1 MIKSRVSTKDE
12 KFLQLALN
20 LARRHVGLT
29 GKNPSVGCVITHR
42 DIILGRGTTQIGGR
56 PHAEVMAIK
65 QASEHF
71 LFKKNKKMKDI
82 NVYITLEPCAHET
95 TSPSCAKKIVNFGA
109 NRVVYLTT
117 DPDNRT
123 NGKGKTLMEG
133 AGIECIEAKIYED
146 ENFDVLKGYL
156 KQKKTGFPYITLK
169 VGASLNGKIAT
180 KSGESKWITNE
191 LCRKRVQL
199 LRSESDGILI
209 GKNSIIIDNPRLNL
223 RDEFDIIE
231 NKPIFILDTK
241 SELSSIENL
250 LLLDTVERDKIFII
264 TSKEKAKMVTKSSD
278 FLKGVNVEQ
287 VKSDLGFLNIEEVLK
302 IVSKMGV
309 NRLLVEGGARVWTSF
324 LKTGF
329 FDEIVMF
336 TGNKILNDSSSSCFN
351 DFLPSDTRLEDFPN
365 LTLTSLLKWK
375 DNIEAR
381 WKARSEKG

>member
-1 MIKSRVSTKDE
+1 MIDPRVSTKDE

-20 LARRHVGLT
+20 LARRNVGLT
-29 GKNPSVGCVITHR
+29 GKNPSVGCVITYE
-42 DIILGRGTTQIGGR
+42 DVILGRGTTQLGGR

-65 QASEHF
+65 QASGHN
-71 LFKKNKKMKDI
+71 LYKKNKKMKDI

-95 TSPSCAKKIVNFGA
+95 TSPSCAKEIVNFGA

-123 NGKGKTLMEG
+123 NGRGKLLMEG
-133 AGIECIEAKIYED
+133 AGIECIEAKVYED
-146 ENFDVLKGYL
+146 ENSDVLKGYL

-169 VGASLNGKIAT
+169 VGSSLNGKIAT
-180 KSGESKWITNE
+180 KSGESKWITNQ
-191 LCRKRVQL
+191 LSRKRVQL
-199 LRSESDGILI
+199 LRSENDGILI
-209 GKNSIIIDNPRLNL
+209 GKNSVIIDNPRLNL
-223 RDEFDIIE
+223 RDQFDVIQ

-241 SELSSIENL
+241 LELSGIKNL
-250 LLLDTVERDKIFII
+250 LLFDKVERDKVFII
-264 TSKEKAKMVTKSSD
+264 TSKEKTNIVTKSSD
-278 FLKGVNVEQ
+278 LLKGVNIEKA
-287 VKSDLGFLNIEEVLK
+287 KSDLGFLNIEEVLK

-324 LKTGF
+324 IKTGF

-336 TGNKILNDSSSSCFN
+336 TGSKIFNDSSTSCFK
-351 DFLPSDTRLEDFPN
+351 DFLPSDTRLEDFPS

-381 WKARSEKG
+381 WEARS